1 MNTVLKSL
9 VAAAA
14 FCAMSAHAGVILQD
28 DISATSQVNFYEP
41 MGQSFLAE
49 DAQVR
54 FAFNYRPMNPSS
66 PADTLRLRLV
76 DGDGLDGSTLANIV
90 FEIPTGFNGFYDVDF
105 SAVSLTVGSM
115 YTAVLSIPGSSPYW
129 GASYATAN
137 NHYGN
142 GRAYLAGERADADI
156 DMTFRV
162 TPLVQEEPVEV
173 PEPGTIAILSLGL
186 AGLVSARRKQ
196 A

>member
-1 MNTVLKSL
+1 MKTVLKTL

-14 FCAMSAHAGVILQD
+14 FCCLSANAGVILQN
-28 DISATSQVNFYEP
+28 DISATGQVNFYEP

-54 FAFNYRPMNPSS
+54 FAFNYRPMNPGS

-76 DGDGLDGSTLANIV
+76 DGDGLDGNTLANIV
-90 FEIPTGFNGFYDVDF
+90 FEIPTGFRGFYDVDF
-105 SAVSLTVGSM
+105 SAVSLSVGSM

-129 GASYATAN
+129 GASYTTEN
-137 NHYGN
+137 NPYGN
-142 GRAYLAGERADADI
+142 GRAYLAGERADSDV
-156 DMTFRV
+156 DMAFRV

-186 AGLVSARRKQ
+186 AGLITARRKKS
-196 A
+196 